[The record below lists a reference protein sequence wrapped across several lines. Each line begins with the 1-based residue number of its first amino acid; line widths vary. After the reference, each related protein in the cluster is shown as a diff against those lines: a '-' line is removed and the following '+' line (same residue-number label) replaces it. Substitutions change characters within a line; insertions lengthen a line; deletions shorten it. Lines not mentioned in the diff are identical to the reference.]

1 MLEEN
6 VLGTTM
12 NKKKKTDT
20 HCFAPGCR
28 SGYPGHRVENGRK
41 ISLFSAPKDEDRRKV
56 WERNLKRKDKPL
68 TDTSAVCEKHFADH
82 FVVRD
87 YVHIIGG
94 KEVRIARGKPGLTA
108 NAVPTF
114 LPDLP
119 AYLSTSVKKPR
130 PERKRCLVSTSGSAK
145 KVRLSR
151 RDEHEASLLGE
162 ENSDPN
168 TSPAENMQA
177 NPLKSGD
184 LRDLATCLSVP
195 RLWTKLTTPDLDLLV
210 YATTRTTK
218 QPFSVSHEKVICFSL
233 DSNSDVVASC
243 YLGAREKKYGKI
255 TSLLEATNIFQEVD
269 TALLCSSA
277 MSKDAYDGLAQ
288 NLTEKMKRTL
298 TPASD
303 GVFSKNCLG
312 MVTVKGTICVHCRYL
327 RKSLL
332 ARKSKLKKKRVTH
345 NLSHKLRMANQKTKR
360 IASRLCTLAG
370 QVRAM
375 KEENSRLSDETFLGR
390 IKELPPKQQEAAL
403 HMFKAAKRK
412 SVRGMRY
419 SKEWILEC
427 LIMRMKGPK
436 LYEDMRR
443 QKVLVLPSKVTLQ
456 KYLRSYRTGFG
467 FNAKVMSMLKQKA
480 SSMDAFK
487 RHGGLIV
494 DEIKLSENLSVSSSG
509 HIQGF
514 VDMGQFTPSSDKH
527 KVADHGMVIMFVP
540 FTGEWT
546 QILASFATQGNMKG
560 NLLSK
565 VMLEAVIL
573 AEKAGLFVDFIT
585 SDGATWNRNMWSTMG
600 IYATASSTNC
610 KVQHPVDN
618 KRSFHF

>member
-1 MLEEN
+1 
-6 VLGTTM
+6 M

-119 AYLSTSVKKPR
+119 AYLSRSVKKPR

-243 YLGAREKKYGKI
+243 YLGAREKKCGKI

-303 GVFSKNCLG
+303 GVFCKNCLG
-312 MVTVKGTICVHCRYL
+312 MVTVKGVC
-327 RKSLL
+327 
-332 ARKSKLKKKRVTH
+332 
-345 NLSHKLRMANQKTKR
+345 
-360 IASRLCTLAG
+360 
-370 QVRAM
+370 
-375 KEENSRLSDETFLGR
+375 
-390 IKELPPKQQEAAL
+390 
-403 HMFKAAKRK
+403 
-412 SVRGMRY
+412 
-419 SKEWILEC
+419 
-427 LIMRMKGPK
+427 
-436 LYEDMRR
+436 
-443 QKVLVLPSKVTLQ
+443 
-456 KYLRSYRTGFG
+456 
-467 FNAKVMSMLKQKA
+467 
-480 SSMDAFK
+480 
-487 RHGGLIV
+487 
-494 DEIKLSENLSVSSSG
+494 
-509 HIQGF
+509 
-514 VDMGQFTPSSDKH
+514 
-527 KVADHGMVIMFVP
+527 
-540 FTGEWT
+540 
-546 QILASFATQGNMKG
+546 
-560 NLLSK
+560 
-565 VMLEAVIL
+565 
-573 AEKAGLFVDFIT
+573 
-585 SDGATWNRNMWSTMG
+585 
-600 IYATASSTNC
+600 
-610 KVQHPVDN
+610 
-618 KRSFHF
+618 

>member
-1 MLEEN
+1 M
-6 VLGTTM
+6 
-12 NKKKKTDT
+12 
-20 HCFAPGCR
+20 
-28 SGYPGHRVENGRK
+28 
-41 ISLFSAPKDEDRRKV
+41 
-56 WERNLKRKDKPL
+56 
-68 TDTSAVCEKHFADH
+68 
-82 FVVRD
+82 
-87 YVHIIGG
+87 
-94 KEVRIARGKPGLTA
+94 
-108 NAVPTF
+108 
-114 LPDLP
+114 
-119 AYLSTSVKKPR
+119 
-130 PERKRCLVSTSGSAK
+130 
-145 KVRLSR
+145 
-151 RDEHEASLLGE
+151 
-162 ENSDPN
+162 
-168 TSPAENMQA
+168 
-177 NPLKSGD
+177 
-184 LRDLATCLSVP
+184 
-195 RLWTKLTTPDLDLLV
+195 
-210 YATTRTTK
+210 
-218 QPFSVSHEKVICFSL
+218 
-233 DSNSDVVASC
+233 
-243 YLGAREKKYGKI
+243 
-255 TSLLEATNIFQEVD
+255 
-269 TALLCSSA
+269 
-277 MSKDAYDGLAQ
+277 
-288 NLTEKMKRTL
+288 
-298 TPASD
+298 
-303 GVFSKNCLG
+303 
-312 MVTVKGTICVHCRYL
+312 
-327 RKSLL
+327 
-332 ARKSKLKKKRVTH
+332 KKKRVTH

-494 DEIKLSENLSVSSSG
+494 DEMKLSENLSVSSSG

-600 IYATASSTNC
+600 IYATASSTKC

-618 KRSFHF
+618 KRSLHFISDFPHLVKCIRNGLLQADFTTPTGPVSTKIYAFINMRMFLSPENIKTQHCSVL